1 MLIAGIG
8 YQRRSIDELI
18 ERLRGASITTLID
31 VRELPWSHRAEFSKK
46 RLEERLTREG
56 LRYVHLRAAGN
67 PRENRKSG
75 ASSAEILARYREHLA
90 RTSGVLEEILAAA
103 GGEAAALLCYEADA
117 RECHRSILLEQLA
130 SVHPNVAI
138 RAL

>member
-8 YQRRSIDELI
+8 YQRSSIDELI
-18 ERLRGASITTLID
+18 ERLRDASITTVID
-31 VRELPWSHRAEFSKK
+31 VRELPWSRRAEFSKK

-117 RECHRSILLEQLA
+117 SECHRSILLEQLA
-130 SVHPNVAI
+130 LFHPNLAI

>member
-1 MLIAGIG
+1 VLIAGIG
-8 YQRRSIDELI
+8 YQGRTIDELV
-18 ERLRGASITTLID
+18 ERLRGASITTVID
-31 VRELPWSHRAEFSKK
+31 VRELPWSRRAEFSKK

-56 LRYVHLRAAGN
+56 LRYIHLRAAGN

-90 RTSGVLEEILAAA
+90 QTPGVLDEILFVA

-130 SVHPNVAI
+130 LFHPNLDI

>member
-18 ERLRGASITTLID
+18 VRLCSASITTVID
-31 VRELPWSHRAEFSKK
+31 VRELPWSRRSEFSKK

-56 LRYVHLRAAGN
+56 LRYVHLRSAGN
-67 PRENRKSG
+67 PRENRMSG
-75 ASSAEILARYREHLA
+75 ASRAEVMARYREHLA

-103 GGEAAALLCYEADA
+103 GGQAAALLCHEADA
-117 RECHRSILLEQLA
+117 SECHRSILLEQLA
-130 SVHPNVAI
+130 LFHPDVAT